1 MKSTT
6 HNGLGRLN
14 GDETG
19 SVGNAS
25 GRWGQIGIGRM
36 FVTLS
41 GDDTVTVIAL
51 YPETPE
57 TAEEGAAAEVAAD
70 AEAVDAT
77 DGDAAATVEA
87 PESEDAAPGEED
99 SGD

>member
-1 MKSTT
+1 MGVK
-6 HNGLGRLN
+6 L
-14 GDETG
+14 
-19 SVGNAS
+19 
-25 GRWGQIGIGRM
+25 
-36 FVTLS
+36 VTLS

-87 PESEDAAPGEED
+87 PESDAAPGEED